1 MFSGISDLQS
11 GFRKYFQFFA
21 NIFLTF
27 LNILKKNYL
36 CMYKYV
42 DIYFPKFS
50 KKFRNSENFSIRNW
64 FSNSQIFEIGINFSI
79 KKKWE
84 PGFQIRKFSVHLTI

>member
-1 MFSGISDLQS
+1 
-11 GFRKYFQFFA
+11 
-21 NIFLTF
+21 
-27 LNILKKNYL
+27 
-36 CMYKYV
+36 MYVKYV